1 MKYSFNCPA
10 WLGIAAG
17 GVLAL
22 GVLACGNMGGTAFAQ
37 TEGAVKPT
45 ESIAQPRA
53 ANARKPNIILI
64 VADDLGFGDLS
75 LTGSTQIPTP
85 NIDRLAKTGV
95 FFPEGYVSSAVC
107 SPSRAGFITGIN
119 GVEMGYD
126 NNMGGARPGDD
137 GRFLG
142 LPVEQKT
149 IPTLLKPAGY
159 VTGMVGKWH
168 LGDKEQFAPTNRGF
182 DEFWGF
188 RGGGHDYF
196 EAKPDGNGYSAPI
209 ECNYKTPQK
218 LTYITDD
225 MGDESVGFIQR
236 HKAQPFFLYASF
248 NAPHTPMQAPEADL
262 KLFDYIPDKKRRTY
276 AAMVH
281 RLDVNVGR
289 IVDEV
294 NKQGLTNDTLIVFFS
309 DNGGPVDQNSSM
321 NAPYRGQKGIL
332 LEGGVHVP
340 FIMNWP
346 GTIKTGGT
354 FREPVTS
361 LDMAPTFT
369 ALAGDNAE
377 KPARAFDGVDLMPY
391 LRGEKTGLAERELK
405 WRFTISTAIRQGQW
419 KLVRLPDRLPQLYDL
434 SKDVAEQN
442 NVALQ
447 NLEQTQKMLKTLGQW
462 DVRLPYPLFLE
473 GAGWMSKQVDLY
485 DDAYPITQPARD
497 GKLVF
502 TAPPKIEWEQ

>member
-1 MKYSFNCPA
+1 MKKSQSSTL
-10 WLGIAAG
+10 LGLSLCGA
-17 GVLAL
+17 LAL
-22 GVLACGNMGGTAFAQ
+22 SAASSGHFGGTALAQNGNTAATPFA
-37 TEGAVKPT
+37 V
-45 ESIAQPRA
+45 PRPLT
-53 ANARKPNIILI
+53 ARQPNIIMI
-64 VADDLGFGDLS
+64 VADDLGYGDLS

-85 NIDRLAKTGV
+85 NIDRLAKTGA
-95 FFPEGYVSSAVC
+95 FFSQGYVSSAVC

-126 NNMGGARPGDD
+126 NNMGSARAGDD

-149 IPTLLKPAGY
+149 IPTMLKPAGY

-196 EAKPDGNGYSAPI
+196 EAQADGKGYSAPI

-218 LTYITDD
+218 ISYITDD
-225 MGDESVGFIQR
+225 MGDESIGFIQR
-236 HKAQPFFLYASF
+236 HKAQPFFLFASF
-248 NAPHTPMQAPEADL
+248 NAPHTPMQATEADL
-262 KLFDYIPDKKRRTY
+262 KLFDYIPQKNRRTY

-289 IVDEV
+289 IMDEV
-294 NKQGLTNDTLIVFFS
+294 KKQGLANDTLIVFFS
-309 DNGGPVDQNSSM
+309 DNGGPVDQNNSM

-346 GTIKTGGT
+346 GVITAGKT
-354 FREPVTS
+354 FDAPVSS

-369 ALAGDNAE
+369 ALAGE
-377 KPARAFDGVDLMPY
+377 KALAPTRAFDGVDLLPY
-391 LRGEKTGLAERELK
+391 LRGEKTGLADREIK
-405 WRFTISTAIRQGQW
+405 WRFTISTAIRQGKW
-419 KLVRLPDRLPQLYDL
+419 KLIRLPDRLPMLYDL

-442 NVALQ
+442 NVAGQ
-447 NLEQTQKMLKTLGQW
+447 NLDITQKMLKTLGRW
-462 DVRLPYPLFLE
+462 DVRLPYPVFQE
-473 GAGWMSKQVDLY
+473 GAGWMKTQVDLY
-485 DDAYPITQPARD
+485 DKDYPIAQPARD

-502 TAPPKIEWEQ
+502 VAPPVEGWKQ